1 MFEKARGSTV
11 VPGAAVAYGGHALL
25 IDIQSAEL
33 DPWRE

>member
-11 VPGAAVAYGGHALL
+11 VPGAAGAGGGHALF
-25 IDIQSAEL
+25 IDSQAGEV